1 MPVFEYKGL
10 DARGKTLTGIIDADS
25 PRMARQR
32 LKESGVYATEVVAGE
47 DKAKKGG
54 SPAITFGGRIKPM
67 EVALLTRQ
75 LATLVSAGLP
85 MLECLSALLEQVDNT
100 KLKSV
105 IADVREKVKEGA
117 PLSDALVDHPK
128 VFSQLYVS
136 MVRAGEASGTLGAM
150 LVRLADF
157 SERQVALQGTVVS
170 TMTYPVLMIVLGILI
185 LSLLMTFVVPKVTQV
200 FEGMNAALP
209 APTVVLMSI
218 SDMVRS
224 YWWALVLVAAGT
236 VAWVRRW
243 RATEAGALRF
253 DRIALSVPVLGKLV
267 RMVAI
272 SRFTRTLST
281 LLAGGIPLLDAMAI
295 TQQVVL
301 NRVLGDAIGAAAE
314 NIKEGESIAQPLSD
328 SGVFPPMVTHM
339 IAVGEATGELESML
353 VKVAEAYDREVETT
367 IGSLTS
373 ILSPIMILVMGGAV
387 FAIVMAILL
396 PIVELSGVVR

>member
-10 DARGKTLTGIIDADS
+10 DASGKALSGIIDADS

-32 LKESGVYATEVVAGE
+32 LKESGVYPTELVAGK
-47 DKAKKGG
+47 DKAKSG
-54 SPAITFGGRIKPM
+54 SPGISFGGRVKPM

-150 LVRLADF
+150 LVRLAEF

-185 LSLLMTFVVPKVTQV
+185 LGLLMTFVVPKVTQV

-209 APTVVLMSI
+209 APTVVLISI
-218 SDMVRS
+218 SDMVRG
-224 YWWALVLVAAGT
+224 YWWALVAVAAGAVT
-236 VAWVRRW
+236 WVRRW
-243 RATEAGALRF
+243 RTTEEGALRF
-253 DRIALSVPVLGKLV
+253 DRMALSVPVLGKLV

-281 LLAGGIPLLDAMAI
+281 LLAGGIPLLEAMAI

-314 NIKEGESIAQPLSD
+314 NIKEGESIARPLSD

-339 IAVGEATGELESML
+339 IAVGEATGELEAML